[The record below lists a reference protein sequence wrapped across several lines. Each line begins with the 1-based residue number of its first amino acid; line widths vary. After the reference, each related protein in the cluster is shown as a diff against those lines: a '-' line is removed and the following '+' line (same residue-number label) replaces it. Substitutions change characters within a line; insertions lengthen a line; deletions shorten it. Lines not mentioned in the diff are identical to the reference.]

1 MEKLKKAELKK
12 LEKIISK
19 YEGENGS
26 LVSVLQEIQRE
37 LGYIPQQGFRL
48 ISEKTAVPQSQI
60 YGVITFYDQFRLEP
74 HGKYTIKIC
83 HGTAC
88 YLCGAKDITDSLS
101 DELGI
106 KVGETTDDRLFTIE
120 TVSCLGACGLAPVM
134 MINDETFG
142 RLTPRQAKRVIR
154 VTKNKKQEDKNGR

>member
-1 MEKLKKAELKK
+1 MERIKKADLKK

-26 LVSVLQEIQRE
+26 LIPALQEIQRE
-37 LGYIPQQGFRL
+37 LGYIPQEGLRL
-48 ISEKTAVPQSQI
+48 ISEKIAVPESQI
-60 YGVITFYDQFRLEP
+60 YGVITFYARFRLKP
-74 HGKYTIKIC
+74 QGKYTIKVC

-88 YLCGAKDITDSLS
+88 YLSGAKDITDSLS

-106 KVGETTDDRLFTIE
+106 KVGETTDDRLFTLE
-120 TVSCLGACGLAPVM
+120 TVSCVGACGLAPVM

-142 RLTPRQAKRVIR
+142 RLTPRQARRI
-154 VTKNKKQEDKNGR
+154 TKKKK